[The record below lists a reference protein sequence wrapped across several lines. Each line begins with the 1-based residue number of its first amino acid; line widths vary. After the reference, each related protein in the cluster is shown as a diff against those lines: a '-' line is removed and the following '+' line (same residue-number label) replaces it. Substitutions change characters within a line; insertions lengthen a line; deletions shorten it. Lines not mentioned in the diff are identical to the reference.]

1 MEHIFLD
8 EPLALEYLGA
18 DLASDYE
25 VKILDMRLDTN
36 LPRCMSSFQP
46 SVVGVTGYTVHVP
59 TVKVI
64 CQQVKQTNPE
74 VLTIVGG
81 HHATVAPEDFALPY
95 IDIVVIGD
103 GVPTL
108 KEIIQKLEKGE
119 DFREIRGVAFTE
131 NGKLCRAEPRPI
143 TELDNFP
150 LPDRSLTKNY
160 RKHYHSEWAESL
172 ALVRTSRGCPHH
184 CSFCGLWK
192 LTGRRYLTRSVESIV
207 EELAQI
213 EEDYVFFADDESFI
227 DTNRM
232 SNLAKAIRAA
242 GIEKKYSTVIRSDTL
257 VKNPQL
263 LAEWKKIGLDGLAVG
278 LEFFSQEDLNYIDKG
293 TSPAE
298 NMQAIDLLRSL
309 DIPLYPLLIIR
320 PEFSELDFRN
330 LARQARLSN
339 FDRLIQYSVLTPL
352 PGTDL
357 YEQEK
362 EQMLKVDFEYFDYV
376 HTILPTRLSLKEFY
390 KQLAWLHKNSL
401 SLKTYFNYL
410 RKFSFPQ
417 RFRVAWAH
425 YRFLSRVKTLYKD
438 YPT

>member
-1 MEHIFLD
+1 
-8 EPLALEYLGA
+8 
-18 DLASDYE
+18 
-25 VKILDMRLDTN
+25 
-36 LPRCMSSFQP
+36 
-46 SVVGVTGYTVHVP
+46 
-59 TVKVI
+59 
-64 CQQVKQTNPE
+64 
-74 VLTIVGG
+74 
-81 HHATVAPEDFALPY
+81 
-95 IDIVVIGD
+95 
-103 GVPTL
+103 
-108 KEIIQKLEKGE
+108 
-119 DFREIRGVAFTE
+119 
-131 NGKLCRAEPRPI
+131 
-143 TELDNFP
+143 
-150 LPDRSLTKNY
+150 
-160 RKHYHSEWAESL
+160 
-172 ALVRTSRGCPHH
+172 
-184 CSFCGLWK
+184 
-192 LTGRRYLTRSVESIV
+192 
-207 EELAQI
+207 
-213 EEDYVFFADDESFI
+213 
-227 DTNRM
+227 M